1 MSVDEKLLSLIFLLD
16 TQTRRVLLG
25 LKKRGFGQGK
35 MNGFGGKMES
45 GETMAECA
53 CRELEEESG
62 CKVQVER
69 VQARGRLHFD
79 MLNDSGMVDKRT
91 GRIIPRLLVYVYT
104 AELADSTGVVT
115 ESDEMQPQWCSW
127 DEIPLDRMW
136 PDDAFWLPKLLA
148 GNDIVGHFEF
158 ANQQDIVRH
167 NVLALPRGAYA
178 EDSAKHE
185 AAVALDAA
193 PAVRLPAP
201 PTA

>member
-1 MSVDEKLLSLIFLLD
+1 M
-16 TQTRRVLLG
+16 
-25 LKKRGFGQGK
+25 
-35 MNGFGGKMES
+35 
-45 GETMAECA
+45 
-53 CRELEEESG
+53 
-62 CKVQVER
+62 
-69 VQARGRLHFD
+69 
-79 MLNDSGMVDKRT
+79 
-91 GRIIPRLLVYVYT
+91 
-104 AELADSTGVVT
+104 
-115 ESDEMQPQWCSW
+115 

-136 PDDAFWLPKLLA
+136 PDDAFQALLLA